1 MGSLC
6 GSLLGMVFKEE
17 NITGLV
23 HIPQGWAI
31 NYHHSNWESS
41 FMNLF
46 HGGSHT
52 ISSEIER
59 HHQQSLSP
67 CIESSTNHVW
77 IQTQGQNFSFFYL
90 FIFFYFFIFWV
101 LAPLTRRR
109 LHACMYATSQL
120 GWVGPFLEEKQWG
133 EPLKCPM
140 AGGFGPEHALSFVT
154 FFLLFILS
162 IFFSRNLVLG
172 PVTKAP
178 IITSLLISFSFGIV
192 FHCCNLQAT
201 ELEIFI

>member
-77 IQTQGQNFSFFYL
+77 IQTQGQNFSFFYFFL
-90 FIFFYFFIFWV
+90 FLIFN
-101 LAPLTRRR
+101 
-109 LHACMYATSQL
+109 
-120 GWVGPFLEEKQWG
+120 FL
-133 EPLKCPM
+133 
-140 AGGFGPEHALSFVT
+140 GFGPFDKTAIACLHVCHEPIGLGWSFSWGKAMGWTTEVSHGRRVWAGACPL
-154 FFLLFILS
+154 FCNFLFAFYPFHFFFQKFGPRPSYKSSHHNQSVDFLLIWHSLS
-162 IFFSRNLVLG
+162 L
-172 PVTKAP
+172 
-178 IITSLLISFSFGIV
+178 
-192 FHCCNLQAT
+192 LQAT

>member
-120 GWVGPFLEEKQWG
+120 GWVGPFLEEKQWEWTTEVSHG
-133 EPLKCPM
+133 RRVWVGACPLFCNFLFAFYPFHFFFQK
-140 AGGFGPEHALSFVT
+140 FGPRPSYKSSHHNQSVD
-154 FFLLFILS
+154 FLLIWHSLS
-162 IFFSRNLVLG
+162 L
-172 PVTKAP
+172 
-178 IITSLLISFSFGIV
+178 
-192 FHCCNLQAT
+192 LQAT

>member
-77 IQTQGQNFSFFYL
+77 IQTQGQNFSFFYFFL
-90 FIFFYFFIFWV
+90 NFYFLFFGFW
-101 LAPLTRRR
+101 PLWQDGDCM
-109 LHACMYATSQL
+109 LACMPRAN
-120 GWVGPFLEEKQWG
+120 WVGWTTEVSHGRRVWVGACPLFCNFLFAFYPFHFFFQK
-133 EPLKCPM
+133 
-140 AGGFGPEHALSFVT
+140 FGPRPSYKSSHHNQSVD
-154 FFLLFILS
+154 FIL
-162 IFFSRNLVLG
+162 IWH
-172 PVTKAP
+172 
-178 IITSLLISFSFGIV
+178 SLSL
-192 FHCCNLQAT
+192 LQAT